1 MNKRISTVLLVS
13 LIMLSA
19 CGSNRDSNDPA
30 NPETQMDSQEQN
42 LPNTGNEEV
51 NEENDLGIP
60 DTGDDMNDPTFE
72 KPKNNPLNY

>member
-19 CGSNRDSNDPA
+19 CGANRDSNDPA

-72 KPKNNPLNY
+72 KPKK

>member
-19 CGSNRDSNDPA
+19 CGSNRDSNEPA

-72 KPKNNPLNY
+72 KPKK

>member
-1 MNKRISTVLLVS
+1 MNKIISTVLLVS

-72 KPKNNPLNY
+72 KPKE

>member
-1 MNKRISTVLLVS
+1 MNKIISTVLLVS

-30 NPETQMDSQEQN
+30 NPETQMDSQGQN

-72 KPKNNPLNY
+72 KPKE